1 MIAATYVQ
9 GGPFSVEDIPRPS
22 IGRDEILLRVRAS
35 SICGT
40 DVRIIRNGHRKLRPG
55 QKIVLGHEF
64 AGTIEEAGKD
74 VTGYSPGV
82 RVGVVPNMGCG
93 RCDMCARGLAN
104 MCPDYVA
111 FGITMD
117 GCHAEYV
124 RLPAST
130 VQQGNVVP
138 LPDSLSWI
146 EASLIEPFSCVVNGQ
161 RAVRIAPGDSVVIF
175 GAGPIGLMHLL
186 LARNTGASQVILI
199 DPDERRL
206 TRGRELGAS
215 AVVSAPGDT
224 ARTAVMDLTNGRGAD
239 VAITACASREAPEVA
254 QDMLAPFGRL
264 CLFGGLPADDARI
277 PLNVNKVHYCNLV
290 ITGTTGG
297 PPLDF
302 RRAMRLIAGGTV
314 DLKPLVSNV
323 FVRSRMSEAFETAM
337 NGQSLKVV
345 ITGEP

>member
-1 MIAATYVQ
+1 MIAATYAQ
-9 GGPFSVEDIPRPS
+9 GGAFAVEDIPRPS
-22 IGRDEILLRVRAS
+22 MGRDEILLRVQAS

-64 AGTIEEAGKD
+64 AGTIEEIGGD
-74 VTGYSPGV
+74 VVGYSPGM

-117 GCHAEYV
+117 GCHAGYV
-124 RLPAST
+124 RLPASAI
-130 VQQGNVVP
+130 QQGNVIP
-138 LPDSLSWI
+138 LPESLSWI

-161 RAVRIAPGDSVVIF
+161 GAVRIAPGDSVAVF

-186 LARNTGASQVILI
+186 LARNTGASQVILV

-206 TRGRELGAS
+206 AKGRELGAS
-215 AVVSAPGDT
+215 AVISASGDV
-224 ARTAVMDLTNGRGAD
+224 ARSAVMDLTGGRGVD
-239 VAITACASREAPEVA
+239 VAITACASREAPELA
-254 QDMLAPFGRL
+254 QDLLAPFGRL
-264 CLFGGLPADDARI
+264 CLFGGLPSDDSGIR
-277 PLNVNKVHYCNLV
+277 LNVNKVHYRNLV
-290 ITGTTGG
+290 VTGTTGG
-297 PPLDF
+297 PPVDF
-302 RRAMRLIAGGTV
+302 RRAMRLIAGGAV
-314 DLKPLVSNV
+314 NLKPLVSHV
-323 FVRSRMSEAFETAM
+323 FPRSRVKEAFETAM